1 MCATLSVVHFG
12 SFRFHGNCGVKD
24 DHRTNPLEFLG
35 VRLYTRHV
43 TREDPP
49 RCLPRVKVHAQCSE
63 QRPRHG
69 RGEPALIIQLARD
82 GQHGPGACDSQ
93 GRPGE
98 SRPARMRRARRKVWL
113 RQTPIWRLE
122 ERQRRGRPPEARC
135 GSTTSWTRPSA
146 DPTAGRAAP
155 AATGRRLFSVSKE
168 LAEKPVD
175 PRRRRDGFIRAN
187 S

>member
-1 MCATLSVVHFG
+1 MLSASRAAHLENPPFSPPPGERSPHPG
-12 SFRFHGNCGVKD
+12 SAA
-24 DHRTNPLEFLG
+24 
-35 VRLYTRHV
+35 
-43 TREDPP
+43 P
-49 RCLPRVKVHAQCSE
+49 RPGRRKIKNKLIAKNKGERPKTGESMAAAQGSAVAVPVSAMPDIFTSHLLLPRVKVHAQCSE

-135 GSTTSWTRPSA
+135 GSTTSWTRP
-146 DPTAGRAAP
+146 
-155 AATGRRLFSVSKE
+155 
-168 LAEKPVD
+168 
-175 PRRRRDGFIRAN
+175 
-187 S
+187 

>member
-1 MCATLSVVHFG
+1 MFLS
-12 SFRFHGNCGVKD
+12 SW
-24 DHRTNPLEFLG
+24 LFLG
-35 VRLYTRHV
+35 L
-43 TREDPP
+43 P
-49 RCLPRVKVHAQCSE
+49 RRYFVIMRSTWSETAKLPRVKVHAQCSE